1 MLNCVSLSQ
10 AQIVFNHL
18 PQTENI
24 HNEVPLVFVQA
35 LVSVDWVARD
45 STNPGKLFL
54 FLFGHCLTHNK
65 STSIEKASLVLRL
78 KEVHNNKL
86 SNDIIT
92 SLITCNYAHIHHST
106 NVLRMIS
113 TTTFSFTIITGPIP
127 IATMQLDKFKMHVD
141 KHFIMCEMQFQKES
155 LFGTKLCYLVDHQM
169 QCDLA

>member
-86 SNDIIT
+86 SNEIIA
-92 SLITCNYAHIHHST
+92 SLITCDYAHVHQCA

-113 TTTFSFTIITGPIP
+113 TANFVFAIIKGVFSITT
-127 IATMQLDKFKMHVD
+127 M
-141 KHFIMCEMQFQKES
+141 
-155 LFGTKLCYLVDHQM
+155 
-169 QCDLA
+169 